1 MKVTI
6 TVEDRITRLNQAL
19 HSGVARETPEKQA
32 ELEAEL
38 HFLRELSRQV
48 TGGAPLAAPY
58 QSGNSWAVPGC
69 AGFYETEAKAR
80 LRCIELTALEAGV
93 EVPRL
98 RLEGPAT
105 LLMPSALAESLR
117 MLAATGDGARH
128 AKHLQEAAGQLECLQ
143 HIFEELD
150 GKPWTADSFD
160 NIAGYLSAAGLD
172 VRDSNNLEDEVQP
185 GPTGRWY

>member
-6 TVEDRITRLNQAL
+6 RVEDRITRLNQAL

-38 HFLRELSRQV
+38 LFLRELSRQ
-48 TGGAPLAAPY
+48 GAGNAPLAAPY
-58 QSGNSWAVPGC
+58 QSGQSWAVPGC

-80 LRCIELTALEAGV
+80 LRSIELTALEAGV

-105 LLMPSALAESLR
+105 LFMPGALAESLR
-117 MLAATGDGARH
+117 ILAATGDGARH
-128 AKHLQEAAGQLECLQ
+128 AKHLLEAADQLQCLQ
-143 HIFEELD
+143 RIFEELD
-150 GKPWTADSFD
+150 GQPWSPDAFD

-172 VRDSNNLEDEVQP
+172 VRDCNDLVEPESSGPSANL
-185 GPTGRWY
+185 